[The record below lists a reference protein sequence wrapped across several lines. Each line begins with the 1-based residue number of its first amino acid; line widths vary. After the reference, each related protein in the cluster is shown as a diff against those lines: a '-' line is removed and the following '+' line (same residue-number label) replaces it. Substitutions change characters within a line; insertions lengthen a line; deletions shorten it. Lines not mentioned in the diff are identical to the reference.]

1 MIYPR
6 VLAALLLSG
15 SMASVAVAAPP
26 VMLNDA
32 LITQISK
39 ADRASFHEAV
49 AQALNSSADGQSTE
63 WTSTPQRKKAAPITV
78 QLTPKQTTRAG
89 NDRICRF
96 LVGNFARTST
106 TETWQFWFCKQP
118 DGTWKASAN

>member
-15 SMASVAVAAPP
+15 GMASVAVAAPP

-32 LITQISK
+32 LIPQISK

-63 WTSTPQRKKAAPITV
+63 WKSAHQPKRAAPITV

-89 NDRICRF
+89 NDRVCRF

-106 TETWQFWFCKQP
+106 SETWQFWFCKQP

>member
-15 SMASVAVAAPP
+15 GMASVAVAAPP

-63 WTSTPQRKKAAPITV
+63 WQSAHQPKRAAPITV

-89 NDRICRF
+89 NDRVCRF

>member
-15 SMASVAVAAPP
+15 GMASVAVAAPP

-63 WTSTPQRKKAAPITV
+63 WKSSHQPKRAAPITV

-89 NDRICRF
+89 NDRVCRF

-106 TETWQFWFCKQP
+106 SETWQFWFCKQP

>member
-1 MIYPR
+1 LIYPR
-6 VLAALLLSG
+6 VFAALLLSG
-15 SMASVAVAAPP
+15 GMASVAVAAPP

-63 WTSTPQRKKAAPITV
+63 WKSAHQPKRAAPITV

-89 NDRICRF
+89 NDRVCRF

>member
-1 MIYPR
+1 
-6 VLAALLLSG
+6 LLLSG
-15 SMASVAVAAPP
+15 GMASVAVAAPP

-63 WTSTPQRKKAAPITV
+63 WKSAHQPKRAAPITV

-89 NDRICRF
+89 NDRVCRF

>member
-1 MIYPR
+1 LIYPR

-15 SMASVAVAAPP
+15 GMASVAVAAPP

-63 WTSTPQRKKAAPITV
+63 WKSAHQPKRAAPITV

-89 NDRICRF
+89 NDRVCRF

-106 TETWQFWFCKQP
+106 SETWQFWFCKQP

>member
-15 SMASVAVAAPP
+15 GMASVAVAAPP

-32 LITQISK
+32 LITQIPK

-63 WTSTPQRKKAAPITV
+63 WKSAHQPKRAAPITV

-89 NDRICRF
+89 NERVCRF

>member
-15 SMASVAVAAPP
+15 GMASVAVAAPP

-32 LITQISK
+32 LITQIAK

-63 WTSTPQRKKAAPITV
+63 WKSAHQPKRAAPITV

-89 NDRICRF
+89 NDRVCRF

-106 TETWQFWFCKQP
+106 SETWQFWFCKQP

>member
-1 MIYPR
+1 MKYPR
-6 VLAALLLSG
+6 VLAAVLLSAG
-15 SMASVAVAAPP
+15 TVSAAVAAPA

-32 LITQISK
+32 LITQILP

-63 WTSTPQRKKAAPITV
+63 WKSTHQRKKAAPITV
-78 QLTPKQTTRAG
+78 QLTPKQTTKTG
-89 NDRICRF
+89 NDRVCRF
-96 LVGNFARTST
+96 LVGNFARTTT

>member
-6 VLAALLLSG
+6 VFAALLLSG
-15 SMASVAVAAPP
+15 GMASVAVAAPP

-63 WTSTPQRKKAAPITV
+63 WKSAHQPKRAAPITV

-89 NDRICRF
+89 NDRVCRF

>member
-15 SMASVAVAAPP
+15 GMASAAVAAPA

-32 LITQISK
+32 LITQILP

-49 AQALNSSADGQSTE
+49 AQSLNSSADGQTTE
-63 WTSTPQRKKAAPITV
+63 WTSTHQRKRAAPITV
-78 QLTPKQTTRAG
+78 QLTPKQTTQAG
-89 NDRICRF
+89 NNRVCRF
-96 LVGNFARTST
+96 LVGNFSRTTT

>member
-15 SMASVAVAAPP
+15 GMASVAVAAPP

-63 WTSTPQRKKAAPITV
+63 WKSAHQPKRAAPITV

-89 NDRICRF
+89 NDRVCRF

-106 TETWQFWFCKQP
+106 SETWQFWFCKQP

>member
-1 MIYPR
+1 LIYPR

-15 SMASVAVAAPP
+15 GMASVAVAAPP

-63 WTSTPQRKKAAPITV
+63 WKSAHQPKRAAPITV

-89 NDRICRF
+89 NDRVCRF

>member
-1 MIYPR
+1 MTYPR

-15 SMASVAVAAPP
+15 GMTSVALAAPP

-39 ADRASFHEAV
+39 ADRPSFNEAV
-49 AQALNSSADGQSTE
+49 AQSLNSSADGQTTE
-63 WTSTPQRKKAAPITV
+63 WTSKDQRKRAAPIMV
-78 QLTPKQTTRAG
+78 RLTPKQTTNAG
-89 NDRICRF
+89 NDRVCRF
-96 LVGNFARTST
+96 LVGNFSRSTT

>member
-1 MIYPR
+1 MRYTR
-6 VLAALLLSG
+6 VLAALFLSG
-15 SMASVAVAAPP
+15 GMASAAIAAPP

-32 LITQISK
+32 LITQIPK

-49 AQALNSSADGQSTE
+49 AQALNNSADGQRTE

-78 QLTPKQTTRAG
+78 QLTPKQTSKIKD
-89 NDRICRF
+89 DRVCRF
-96 LVGNFARTST
+96 LVGEFARTTT

-118 DGTWKASAN
+118 DGTWKASSN

>member
-15 SMASVAVAAPP
+15 GMASVAVAAPP

-63 WTSTPQRKKAAPITV
+63 WKSAHQPKRAAPITV

-89 NDRICRF
+89 NDRVCRF
-96 LVGNFARTST
+96 LVGNFARSST

>member
-15 SMASVAVAAPP
+15 GMASVAVAAPP

-63 WTSTPQRKKAAPITV
+63 WKSAHQPKRAAPITV

-89 NDRICRF
+89 NDRVCRF
-96 LVGNFARTST
+96 LVGNFARTNT

>member
-15 SMASVAVAAPP
+15 GMASVAVAAPP

-63 WTSTPQRKKAAPITV
+63 WKSAHQPKRAAPITV

-89 NDRICRF
+89 NDWVCRF